1 MSRIYTREEIQAY
14 IGSIDIL
21 LKSIDDGVQ
30 DYPSLRP
37 TVIAK
42 IIDNYKTRLKDC
54 FGIEE

>member
-1 MSRIYTREEIQAY
+1 MSGIYTREEIQAY

-21 LKSIDDGVQ
+21 LKSIDDGVKDTPQ
-30 DYPSLRP
+30 LKP

-42 IIDNYKTRLKDC
+42 IIDNYRTRLKEC

>member
-1 MSRIYTREEIQAY
+1 MSGLYTREEIQAY
-14 IGSIDIL
+14 IGSIDVL

-30 DYPSLRP
+30 DAPEVKPS
-37 TVIAK
+37 VIAK

>member
-1 MSRIYTREEIQAY
+1 MSGIYTREEIPAY

-21 LKSIDDGVQ
+21 LKSVDDGVQ
-30 DYPSLRP
+30 DAPEVKPS
-37 TVIAK
+37 VIAK

>member
-1 MSRIYTREEIQAY
+1 MSGIYTREEIQAY

-21 LKSIDDGVQ
+21 LKSVDDGVQ
-30 DYPSLRP
+30 DAPEVKPS
-37 TVIAK
+37 VIAK

>member
-1 MSRIYTREEIQAY
+1 MSGIYTREEIQAY

-30 DYPSLRP
+30 DAPEVKPS
-37 TVIAK
+37 VIAK

>member
-1 MSRIYTREEIQAY
+1 MSGIYTREEIQAY